1 MKYDENHFYFVYLC
15 NRDEDKK
22 HVNNLIVELSFEQKF
37 KSDSRIDVLSSWT
50 DQRFQFDSRIDVC

>member
-37 KSDSRIDVLSSWT
+37 KSDSRIDVLSS
-50 DQRFQFDSRIDVC
+50 